1 MTVISTSTDP
11 VRSPR
16 HRIAKAFEPCFAL
29 ILQIRS
35 AEQMEEVASF
45 RGTVRDLLDAS
56 ERAAREAGSTDEQIR
71 EALFAIVA
79 FFDETIQESAWAD
92 KEQWRS
98 RPLQLERFGRYDAGE
113 EFFVRLDALRAAPV
127 EQAAV
132 LEVYYLCLALGYRGR
147 YQGKDRATVQALMAK
162 LQADLSAAP
171 TTTGPSPGRPDDRQ
185 ASPRRSVRVVPLH
198 IVMVAIILISGIYL
212 AARSSAARTA
222 ERTSDVLVGGIE
234 ERPRTLAP
242 DQAPDGSDGRAG
254 SATEAAAQP
263 APGGPRSSRPSP
275 VGPSGAP

>member
-45 RGTVRDLLDAS
+45 RETARDLLDAS
-56 ERAAREAGSTDEQIR
+56 ERTAREAGNTDAQIQ
-71 EALFAIVA
+71 ESLFAIVA
-79 FFDETIQESAWAD
+79 FFDETIQESEWAD

-113 EFFVRLDALRAAPV
+113 EFFVRLEALRADPV

-147 YQGKDRATVQALMAK
+147 YQVKDCATVQALMET

-171 TTTGPSPGRPDDRQ
+171 SATGQLPARPDDRP
-185 ASPRRSVRVVPLH
+185 ASPPRVVRVAPLH
-198 IVMVAIILISGIYL
+198 IAMAAVVLISGIYL
-212 AARSSAARTA
+212 AAGSSAARTA
-222 ERTSDVLVGGIE
+222 DRTSEVLVGMIE

-242 DQAPDGSDGRAG
+242 DQAPDGSDERAG
-254 SATEAAAQP
+254 SAVEAAAQP
-263 APGGPRSSRPSP
+263 APAGPRSSRPSAA
-275 VGPSGAP
+275 GPSGAP